1 MLDWLI
7 SFGLHKR
14 FLVVVAAACLLM
26 CGTAGV
32 KNNRLGV
39 IPDLS
44 PLSLTVKTESLG
56 LSSAEVE
63 LLTTVPLEADLLNGV
78 PWLQVIQS
86 ESMRATFDD
95 QYDFRAQHGLVE
107 GRPDSARAVDP
118 GAPPAERFQ
127 SSGYASADWH
137 DSSHRPG
144 GAGARRP
151 SALIRRPLIGG

>member
-26 CGTAGV
+26 FGTAGV

-39 IPDLS
+39 IPDFS
-44 PLSLTVKTESLG
+44 SLSLTVKRESLG

-63 LLTTVPLEADLLNGV
+63 SLTTVPLVADLLNGV

-86 ESMRATFDD
+86 EVNGGTFDD
-95 QYDFRAQHGLVE
+95 
-107 GRPDSARAVDP
+107 
-118 GAPPAERFQ
+118 
-127 SSGYASADWH
+127 
-137 DSSHRPG
+137 
-144 GAGARRP
+144 
-151 SALIRRPLIGG
+151 